1 MAAIDFKTLTTEEV
15 AGLTGKQKKAYEK
28 WLANQNDGDTSNDN
42 EESEPLIEV
51 ESLVDGLNTTLY
63 GNFKAGDKKQ
73 IGVKIAVQLEAQG
86 LVKCYPSEENK
97 DAYES
102 EKE

>member
-15 AGLTGKQKKAYEK
+15 AGLNGKQKKAYEK
-28 WLANQNDGDTSNDN
+28 WLANQNDVDPSNNN
-42 EESEPLIEV
+42 ESDPLIEV

-63 GNFKAGDKKQ
+63 GNFKAGEKKQ
-73 IGVKIAVQLEAQG
+73 IGVRIAVQLEAQE
-86 LVKCYPSEENK
+86 LVKCHPNEENK